1 MGSSEIQ
8 EGDEGELAYNRLVIR
23 MRQRGFVAGET
34 STGTAHRMPV
44 GQSSASARTRFAAS
58 LSLGIFMLALESE
71 RLSALMH
78 VGGTPSVTPIQ
89 TSLVTLAFF
98 IVGVMVVCLR
108 PPCKPAPAAAIC
120 TVALASSLGVAS
132 LFFLQR
138 DSALFAIQFL
148 GDLVFSLSPPVLIY
162 FWLQRCMP
170 FGKSFVIASF
180 GMAAVTLGCL
190 SILTIVLEH
199 SVALV
204 LVALLPLVG
213 AALLCAVEP
222 FGACAGAA
230 GTFAENSPREHA
242 GNPSEG
248 GAQAGERW
256 SALKA
261 MGSLAHHDSEEA
273 EDTSLGKLARNA
285 FVRLVPFFCYALL
298 FGSVHFSWLVHQDE
312 ESVGMWV
319 QLGAGVGT
327 ILCGLAALALSRI
340 RWGRALENI
349 THLLLTAFA
358 IVALWLSTF
367 LASNYVF
374 SYLVLLNIA
383 QKLTFMLMLV
393 FGFPFAR
400 GSSQRTSLWSIA
412 YLSFFAGTCVSSF
425 LGNTCTVT
433 VLNIVCAGALAV
445 LLLVDIAGIA
455 ALYSLAPYEDS
466 DHAGGLGTEK
476 VTPKRAGSEGAAPNG
491 ADSARFTSSE
501 AGAGASGTGST
512 HLSAA
517 ETNNGML
524 ADGTSSERSMDG
536 SAATPRHEVQQ
547 PSNGFDHLPYTCHLI
562 AVEYD
567 LTRREEEIL
576 QLLVR
581 GRTASRI
588 AETLCI
594 TTATTRTH
602 LRNIYAKLGVHSQQD
617 ILDMYEDFSSEQR
630 S

>member
-1 MGSSEIQ
+1 
-8 EGDEGELAYNRLVIR
+8 
-23 MRQRGFVAGET
+23 
-34 STGTAHRMPV
+34 MPV

-78 VGGTPSVTPIQ
+78 VGGTPSVAPIQ
-89 TSLVTLAFF
+89 TSLVTLVFF
-98 IVGVMVVCLR
+98 IAGVVLVCLR
-108 PPCKPAPAAAIC
+108 PPHKPAPAAAIC
-120 TVALASSLGVAS
+120 VVALACSLGVAS

-138 DSALFAIQFL
+138 ASALFPVQFL

-170 FGKSFVIASF
+170 FGKSFVIESF

-199 SVALV
+199 SVALI

-213 AALLCAVEP
+213 AALLCTVDP
-222 FGACAGAA
+222 VGACGGAA
-230 GTFAENSPREHA
+230 GAFAENGPRGHV
-242 GNPSEG
+242 GNLDEDRT
-248 GAQAGERW
+248 QAGTRW

-261 MGSLAHHDSEEA
+261 MGSLAHHDSEKA
-273 EDTSLGKLARNA
+273 EDASLGKLTRNA
-285 FVRLVPFFCYALL
+285 LVRLIPFFCYALL

-312 ESVGMWV
+312 ASVGMWV
-319 QLGAGVGT
+319 QLGAGMGT
-327 ILCGLAALALSRI
+327 ILCGLAALALSHI

-374 SYLVLLNIA
+374 AYLVLLNIA

-400 GSSQRTSLWSIA
+400 SSSQRTSLWSIA
-412 YLSFFAGTCVSSF
+412 YLSFFAGTCVSSL
-425 LGNTCTVT
+425 LGNTCTAT
-433 VLNIVCAGALAV
+433 VLNIVCAAALAV
-445 LLLVDIAGIA
+445 LLLADIAGIA
-455 ALYSLAPYEDS
+455 ALYSLTPYEDS
-466 DHAGGLGTEK
+466 DHTAGVGTED
-476 VTPKRAGSEGAAPNG
+476 VAPNRAGIAGFAPG
-491 ADSARFTSSE
+491 ETD
-501 AGAGASGTGST
+501 AGASGTDGT
-512 HLSAA
+512 HLNV
-517 ETNNGML
+517 EGTNGGML
-524 ADGTSSERSMDG
+524 ADRTSSVRSMDG
-536 SAATPRHEVQQ
+536 GSATSKHEAQQ
-547 PSNGFDHLPYTCHLI
+547 PSNTFDQLPYTCHLI

-581 GRTASRI
+581 GRTAARI

-617 ILDMYEDFSSEQR
+617 ILDMYEDFASR
-630 S
+630 G

>member
-34 STGTAHRMPV
+34 STGTAYRMPV

-58 LSLGIFMLALESE
+58 ISLGIFMLALESE
-71 RLSALMH
+71 RLSALMR
-78 VGGTPSVTPIQ
+78 VGGTPSVAPIQ
-89 TSLVTLAFF
+89 TSLVTLVFF
-98 IVGVMVVCLR
+98 IAGVVLVCLR
-108 PPCKPAPAAAIC
+108 PPRKPAPAAAIC
-120 TVALASSLGVAS
+120 VMALASSLGVAS

-213 AALLCAVEP
+213 AALLCTVEP
-222 FGACAGAA
+222 AGAYGGA
-230 GTFAENSPREHA
+230 GTFDENSPREHV
-242 GNPSEG
+242 GNLNEDR
-248 GAQAGERW
+248 AQAGARW

-261 MGSLAHHDSEEA
+261 MGSLARHDSEKA
-273 EDTSLGKLARNA
+273 EDAGLGKLARNA
-285 FVRLVPFFCYALL
+285 LVRLVPFFCYALL

-374 SYLVLLNIA
+374 AYLVLLNIA

-425 LGNTCTVT
+425 LGSTCTVT
-433 VLNIVCAGALAV
+433 VLNIVCAAALAV

-466 DHAGGLGTEK
+466 DHTAGLGTEK
-476 VTPKRAGSEGAAPNG
+476 VTPKRAGTEGAAPNR

-501 AGAGASGTGST
+501 AGDGTSGTGST

-517 ETNNGML
+517 ETSSGML
-524 ADGTSSERSMDG
+524 ADETSSARSMDG
-536 SAATPRHEVQQ
+536 SAATPRHDAQQ
-547 PSNGFDHLPYTCHLI
+547 PSNGFDQLPYTCHLI

-617 ILDMYEDFSSEQR
+617 ILDMYEEISSEQR

>member
-23 MRQRGFVAGET
+23 MRQRGFVARET
-34 STGTAHRMPV
+34 SAGTAHRMPV
-44 GQSSASARTRFAAS
+44 EQSSASAKTRFAAS

-71 RLSALMH
+71 RLSALMR
-78 VGGTPSVTPIQ
+78 VGGTPSVAPIQ
-89 TSLVTLAFF
+89 TSLVTLIFF
-98 IVGVMVVCLR
+98 IAGVMVVCLR
-108 PPCKPAPAAAIC
+108 PPRKPAPAAATC
-120 TVALASSLGVAS
+120 VVALACSLGVAS

-213 AALLCAVEP
+213 AALLCTVEP
-222 FGACAGAA
+222 AGAYGGA
-230 GTFAENSPREHA
+230 GTFDENSPREHV
-242 GNPSEG
+242 GNLNEDR
-248 GAQAGERW
+248 AQAGARW

-261 MGSLAHHDSEEA
+261 MGSLARHDSEKA
-273 EDTSLGKLARNA
+273 EGASLGKLARNA
-285 FVRLVPFFCYALL
+285 LVRLVPFFCYALL

-312 ESVGMWV
+312 ASVGMWA

-327 ILCGLAALALSRI
+327 MLCGLAALALSRI

-374 SYLVLLNIA
+374 AYLVLLNIA

-393 FGFPFAR
+393 FGFPFAHS
-400 GSSQRTSLWSIA
+400 SSQRTSLWSIA

-425 LGNTCTVT
+425 LGSTCTVT

-466 DHAGGLGTEK
+466 DHTAGLGTEK
-476 VTPKRAGSEGAAPNG
+476 VTPKRAGTEGAAPNR

-501 AGAGASGTGST
+501 AGAGTSGTGST
-512 HLSAA
+512 QLSAA
-517 ETNNGML
+517 ETNNGMP
-524 ADGTSSERSMDG
+524 AEGTSSERSMDG
-536 SAATPRHEVQQ
+536 SATTPKHDVQQ
-547 PSNGFDHLPYTCHLI
+547 PSSSFDRLPYTCHLI

-617 ILDMYEDFSSEQR
+617 ILDMYEEISGKQQG
-630 S
+630 

>member
-1 MGSSEIQ
+1 
-8 EGDEGELAYNRLVIR
+8 
-23 MRQRGFVAGET
+23 
-34 STGTAHRMPV
+34 
-44 GQSSASARTRFAAS
+44 
-58 LSLGIFMLALESE
+58 MLALESE
-71 RLSALMH
+71 RLSALMR
-78 VGGTPSVTPIQ
+78 VGGTPSVAPIQ
-89 TSLVTLAFF
+89 TSLVTLIFF
-98 IVGVMVVCLR
+98 IAGVVLVCLR
-108 PPCKPAPAAAIC
+108 PPHKPAPAAAIC
-120 TVALASSLGVAS
+120 VVALACSLGVAS

-138 DSALFAIQFL
+138 ASALFAIQFL

-170 FGKSFVIASF
+170 FGKSFVIESF

-213 AALLCAVEP
+213 AALLCTVEP
-222 FGACAGAA
+222 AGAYGGA
-230 GTFAENSPREHA
+230 GAFAENGPLEHA
-242 GNPSEG
+242 GNLNEG
-248 GAQAGERW
+248 QAQTGERW

-261 MGSLAHHDSEEA
+261 MGSLAHHDSEKA

-327 ILCGLAALALSRI
+327 ILCGLAALALSHI

-374 SYLVLLNIA
+374 AYLVLLNIA

-393 FGFPFAR
+393 FGFPFACS
-400 GSSQRTSLWSIA
+400 SSQRTSLWSIA
-412 YLSFFAGTCVSSF
+412 YLSFFAGTCVSSL

-433 VLNIVCAGALAV
+433 VLNIVCAAALAV

-466 DHAGGLGTEK
+466 DHTASLEAEK
-476 VTPKRAGSEGAAPNG
+476 VTPKRAGTEGAAPNR
-491 ADSARFTSSE
+491 ADSAGFTSSE
-501 AGAGASGTGST
+501 AGAGTSGTGST
-512 HLSAA
+512 QLSAA
-517 ETNNGML
+517 ETNNGIP
-524 ADGTSSERSMDG
+524 AEGTSSERSMDG
-536 SAATPRHEVQQ
+536 GAATPRHDAQQ
-547 PSNGFDHLPYTCHLI
+547 PSNGFDQLPYTCHLI

-617 ILDMYEDFSSEQR
+617 ILDMYEEISSEQR

>member
-1 MGSSEIQ
+1 
-8 EGDEGELAYNRLVIR
+8 
-23 MRQRGFVAGET
+23 
-34 STGTAHRMPV
+34 MPV

-71 RLSALMH
+71 RLSALMR
-78 VGGTPSVTPIQ
+78 VGGAPSVAPIQ
-89 TSLVTLAFF
+89 TSLVTLVFF
-98 IVGVMVVCLR
+98 IAGVVLVCLR

-120 TVALASSLGVAS
+120 VVALACSLGVAS

-138 DSALFAIQFL
+138 DPALFAIQFL

-170 FGKSFVIASF
+170 FGKSFVIESF

-190 SILTIVLEH
+190 SIFTIVLEH
-199 SVALV
+199 SVALI

-213 AALLCAVEP
+213 AALLCTVEP
-222 FGACAGAA
+222 VGACGGAA
-230 GTFAENSPREHA
+230 DAFAENGPREHA
-242 GNPSEG
+242 GNLNEDRT
-248 GAQAGERW
+248 QADARW

-261 MGSLAHHDSEEA
+261 MGSLARHDSEKA

-285 FVRLVPFFCYALL
+285 LVRLVPFFCYALL

-312 ESVGMWV
+312 ASVGMWV

-327 ILCGLAALALSRI
+327 ILCGLAALALSHI

-374 SYLVLLNIA
+374 AYLVLLNIA

-393 FGFPFAR
+393 FGFPFAHS
-400 GSSQRTSLWSIA
+400 SSQRTSLWSIA
-412 YLSFFAGTCVSSF
+412 YLSFFAGTCVSSL

-445 LLLVDIAGIA
+445 LLLADIAGIA

-466 DHAGGLGTEK
+466 DHMAGLGTEK
-476 VTPKRAGSEGAAPNG
+476 VTPCGTGTEGAAPDG

-501 AGAGASGTGST
+501 TGAGASGTDST
-512 HLSAA
+512 QLSAA
-517 ETNNGML
+517 ETSSGMP
-524 ADGTSSERSMDG
+524 DETSSARSMDG
-536 SAATPRHEVQQ
+536 GAATPRHDAQQ
-547 PSNGFDHLPYTCHLI
+547 PSNGFDQLPYTCHLI

-617 ILDMYEDFSSEQR
+617 ILDMYEELSGKQQG
-630 S
+630 

>member
-1 MGSSEIQ
+1 
-8 EGDEGELAYNRLVIR
+8 
-23 MRQRGFVAGET
+23 
-34 STGTAHRMPV
+34 
-44 GQSSASARTRFAAS
+44 
-58 LSLGIFMLALESE
+58 MLALESE

-78 VGGTPSVTPIQ
+78 VGETPSVAPIQ
-89 TSLVTLAFF
+89 TSLVTLVFF
-98 IVGVMVVCLR
+98 IVGVVVVCLR

-120 TVALASSLGVAS
+120 AVALASSLGVAS

-138 DSALFAIQFL
+138 ASALFAIQFL

-199 SVALV
+199 SVALI

-213 AALLCAVEP
+213 AALLCTVEP
-222 FGACAGAA
+222 VGACGGAA
-230 GTFAENSPREHA
+230 GAFAENGPRGHA
-242 GNPSEG
+242 DNISEG
-248 GAQAGERW
+248 SAQAGARW

-261 MGSLAHHDSEEA
+261 MGSLAHHDSEKA
-273 EDTSLGKLARNA
+273 EDVSLGKLARNA
-285 FVRLVPFFCYALL
+285 LVRLIPFFCYALL
-298 FGSVHFSWLVHQDE
+298 FGNVHFSWLVHQDE
-312 ESVGMWV
+312 TSVGMWV

-327 ILCGLAALALSRI
+327 ILCGLAALALSHI

-374 SYLVLLNIA
+374 AYLVLLNIA

-400 GSSQRTSLWSIA
+400 NSSQRTSLWSIA
-412 YLSFFAGTCVSSF
+412 YLSFFAGTCVSSL

-433 VLNIVCAGALAV
+433 VLNIVCAAALAV
-445 LLLVDIAGIA
+445 LLLADIAGIA
-455 ALYSLAPYEDS
+455 ALYSLTPYEDS
-466 DHAGGLGTEK
+466 DHTAGLGTEK
-476 VTPKRAGSEGAAPNG
+476 VTPRGTDTVGAAPIR
-491 ADSARFTSSE
+491 ADSARFTSGE
-501 AGAGASGTGST
+501 AGAGTSGTGST
-512 HLSAA
+512 QLSAA
-517 ETNNGML
+517 ETSSGMP
-524 ADGTSSERSMDG
+524 DETSSARSMDG
-536 SAATPRHEVQQ
+536 GAATPRHDAQQ
-547 PSNGFDHLPYTCHLI
+547 PSNGFDQRPYTCHLI

-617 ILDMYEDFSSEQR
+617 ILDMYEELAREQR
-630 S
+630 G

>member
-23 MRQRGFVAGET
+23 KRQRGFVAGET
-34 STGTAHRMPV
+34 SAGTAHRMPV
-44 GQSSASARTRFAAS
+44 EQSSASARTRFAAS

-78 VGGTPSVTPIQ
+78 VGGAPSVAPIQ
-89 TSLVTLAFF
+89 TSLVTLVFF
-98 IVGVMVVCLR
+98 IAGVVLVCLR
-108 PPCKPAPAAAIC
+108 PPRKPAPAAAIC
-120 TVALASSLGVAS
+120 VVALACSLGVAS

-148 GDLVFSLSPPVLIY
+148 GDLVFSLSPPVLVF

-170 FGKSFVIASF
+170 FGKSFVIESF
-180 GMAAVTLGCL
+180 GMAAVTLGGL

-199 SVALV
+199 SVALI
-204 LVALLPLVG
+204 LVALLPLAG
-213 AALLCAVEP
+213 AALLCTVEP

-248 GAQAGERW
+248 GAQTGERW

-261 MGSLAHHDSEEA
+261 MGSLAHHDSEKA
-273 EDTSLGKLARNA
+273 GDASLGKLARNA
-285 FVRLVPFFCYALL
+285 LVRLVPFFCYALL

-312 ESVGMWV
+312 ASVGMWV

-374 SYLVLLNIA
+374 AYLVLLNIA

-412 YLSFFAGTCVSSF
+412 YLSFFAGTCVSSL

-433 VLNIVCAGALAV
+433 VLNIVCAAALAV

-455 ALYSLAPYEDS
+455 ALYSMTPTEDS
-466 DHAGGLGTEK
+466 DGVCGLGIGSTR
-476 VTPKRAGSEGAAPNG
+476 PGGAGAEGATPNRTG
-491 ADSARFTSSE
+491 IGE
-501 AGAGASGTGST
+501 AGAGTSDTGGT
-512 HLSAA
+512 HLNAA
-517 ETNNGML
+517 ETSGGML
-524 ADGTSSERSMDG
+524 TDGTSSVRSTDG
-536 SAATPRHEVQQ
+536 GAATPRHDAQQ
-547 PSNGFDHLPYTCHLI
+547 PSNGFDQLPYTCHLI

-617 ILDMYEDFSSEQR
+617 ILDMYEEISSEQR

>member
-1 MGSSEIQ
+1 
-8 EGDEGELAYNRLVIR
+8 
-23 MRQRGFVAGET
+23 
-34 STGTAHRMPV
+34 
-44 GQSSASARTRFAAS
+44 
-58 LSLGIFMLALESE
+58 MLALESE

-78 VGGTPSVTPIQ
+78 VGETPSVAPIQ
-89 TSLVTLAFF
+89 TSLVTLVFF
-98 IVGVMVVCLR
+98 IAGVVLVCLR

-120 TVALASSLGVAS
+120 AVALASSLGVAS

-138 DSALFAIQFL
+138 ASALFAIQFL

-162 FWLQRCMP
+162 FWLQRCVP
-170 FGKSFVIASF
+170 FGKSFVIESF

-199 SVALV
+199 SVALI

-213 AALLCAVEP
+213 AALLCTVEP
-222 FGACAGAA
+222 VGACGGAA
-230 GTFAENSPREHA
+230 GVFAENGPRGHV
-242 GNPSEG
+242 GNLDEDRT
-248 GAQAGERW
+248 QAGTRW
-256 SALKA
+256 SALRA
-261 MGSLAHHDSEEA
+261 MGSLAHHDSEKA
-273 EDTSLGKLARNA
+273 EDASLGKLARNA
-285 FVRLVPFFCYALL
+285 LVRLIPFFCYALL
-298 FGSVHFSWLVHQDE
+298 FGSVHFSWLAHQDE
-312 ESVGMWV
+312 ASVGMWV
-319 QLGAGVGT
+319 QLGAGMGT
-327 ILCGLAALALSRI
+327 ILCGLAALALSHI

-374 SYLVLLNIA
+374 AYLVLLNIA

-393 FGFPFAR
+393 FGFPFAHS
-400 GSSQRTSLWSIA
+400 SSQRTSLWSMA
-412 YLSFFAGTCVSSF
+412 YLSFFAGTCVSGL
-425 LGNTCTVT
+425 LGNTCSVT
-433 VLNIVCAGALAV
+433 VLNIVCAVVLAI

-466 DHAGGLGTEK
+466 NHTAGLGTEK
-476 VTPKRAGSEGAAPNG
+476 VTPRGTDTVGTVPDR
-491 ADSARFTSSE
+491 ADSARFTSGE
-501 AGAGASGTGST
+501 AGAGTSGTGNT
-512 HLSAA
+512 HLNATG
-517 ETNNGML
+517 TNGGML
-524 ADGTSSERSMDG
+524 ADGTSSAHSMDG
-536 SAATPRHEVQQ
+536 GAATPRHDAQQ
-547 PSNGFDHLPYTCHLI
+547 PSNGFDQLPYTCHLI

-617 ILDMYEDFSSEQR
+617 ILDMYEDFASR
-630 S
+630 G

>member
-1 MGSSEIQ
+1 
-8 EGDEGELAYNRLVIR
+8 
-23 MRQRGFVAGET
+23 
-34 STGTAHRMPV
+34 
-44 GQSSASARTRFAAS
+44 
-58 LSLGIFMLALESE
+58 MLALESE
-71 RLSALMH
+71 RLSALMR
-78 VGGTPSVTPIQ
+78 VGGTPSVAPIQ
-89 TSLVTLAFF
+89 TSLVTLIFF
-98 IVGVMVVCLR
+98 IAGVVLVCLR
-108 PPCKPAPAAAIC
+108 PPHKPAPAAAIC
-120 TVALASSLGVAS
+120 VVALASSLGVAS

-138 DSALFAIQFL
+138 ASALFAIQFL

-170 FGKSFVIASF
+170 FGKSFVIESF

-190 SILTIVLEH
+190 SMLTIVLEH

-204 LVALLPLVG
+204 LVTLLPLAG
-213 AALLCAVEP
+213 ASLLCTVEP
-222 FGACAGAA
+222 AGAYGGA
-230 GTFAENSPREHA
+230 GAFAENGPLEHA
-242 GNPSEG
+242 GNLNEG
-248 GAQAGERW
+248 QAQTGERW

-261 MGSLAHHDSEEA
+261 MGSLAHHDSEKA

-327 ILCGLAALALSRI
+327 ILCGLAALALSHI

-374 SYLVLLNIA
+374 AYLVLLNIA

-393 FGFPFAR
+393 FGFPFACS
-400 GSSQRTSLWSIA
+400 SSQRTSLWSIA
-412 YLSFFAGTCVSSF
+412 YLSFFAGTCVSSL

-433 VLNIVCAGALAV
+433 VLNIVCAAALAV

-466 DHAGGLGTEK
+466 DHTASLEAEK
-476 VTPKRAGSEGAAPNG
+476 VTPKRAGTEGAAPNR
-491 ADSARFTSSE
+491 ADSAGFTSSE
-501 AGAGASGTGST
+501 AGAGTSGTGST
-512 HLSAA
+512 QLSAA
-517 ETNNGML
+517 ETNNGIP
-524 ADGTSSERSMDG
+524 AEGTSSERSMDG
-536 SAATPRHEVQQ
+536 GAATPRHDAQQ
-547 PSNGFDHLPYTCHLI
+547 PSNGFDQLPYTCHLI

-617 ILDMYEDFSSEQR
+617 ILDMYEEISSEQR

>member
-1 MGSSEIQ
+1 MSVE
-8 EGDEGELAYNRLVIR
+8 
-23 MRQRGFVAGET
+23 
-34 STGTAHRMPV
+34 
-44 GQSSASARTRFAAS
+44 QSSASARTRFAAS

-71 RLSALMH
+71 RLSALMR
-78 VGGTPSVTPIQ
+78 VGETPSVAPIQ
-89 TSLVTLAFF
+89 TSLVTLIFF
-98 IVGVMVVCLR
+98 IAGVMVVCLR
-108 PPCKPAPAAAIC
+108 PPRKPAPAAAIYV
-120 TVALASSLGVAS
+120 VALACSLGVAS

-170 FGKSFVIASF
+170 FGKSFVIESF

-199 SVALV
+199 SVALI
-204 LVALLPLVG
+204 LVTLLPLVG

-222 FGACAGAA
+222 AGAYGGA
-230 GTFAENSPREHA
+230 GAFAENGPREHA
-242 GNPSEG
+242 GNLNEG
-248 GAQAGERW
+248 QAQTGARW
-256 SALKA
+256 SALRA
-261 MGSLAHHDSEEA
+261 MGNLARHDSEKA
-273 EDTSLGKLARNA
+273 EDASLGKLARNA
-285 FVRLVPFFCYALL
+285 LVRLIPFFCYALL

-312 ESVGMWV
+312 ASVGMWV

-374 SYLVLLNIA
+374 AYLVLLNIA

-400 GSSQRTSLWSIA
+400 SSSQRTSLWSIA
-412 YLSFFAGTCVSSF
+412 YLSFFAGTCVSSL

-433 VLNIVCAGALAV
+433 VLNIVCAAALAV

-466 DHAGGLGTEK
+466 DHTAGLGTEE
-476 VTPKRAGSEGAAPNG
+476 VTPKRAGTEGAAPNR
-491 ADSARFTSSE
+491 ADSAGFTSSE
-501 AGAGASGTGST
+501 AGTGTSGTGST
-512 HLSAA
+512 QLSAA
-517 ETNNGML
+517 ETNNGMP
-524 ADGTSSERSMDG
+524 ADGISSVRSMDG
-536 SAATPRHEVQQ
+536 GAATPRHDAQQ
-547 PSNGFDHLPYTCHLI
+547 PSNGFDRLPYTCHLI

-617 ILDMYEDFSSEQR
+617 ILDMYEELSSEQR
-630 S
+630 N

>member
-1 MGSSEIQ
+1 M
-8 EGDEGELAYNRLVIR
+8 AYNRLVIR

-34 STGTAHRMPV
+34 SAGTAHRMPV
-44 GQSSASARTRFAAS
+44 EQSSASAKTRFAAS

-71 RLSALMH
+71 RLSALMR
-78 VGGTPSVTPIQ
+78 VGGAPSVAPIQ
-89 TSLVTLAFF
+89 TSLVTLVFF
-98 IVGVMVVCLR
+98 IVGVVLVCLR
-108 PPCKPAPAAAIC
+108 PPCKPAPTAAVC
-120 TVALASSLGVAS
+120 VVALACSLGVAS

-170 FGKSFVIASF
+170 FGKSFVIESF

-199 SVALV
+199 SVALI

-213 AALLCAVEP
+213 AALLCTVEP

-248 GAQAGERW
+248 GAQTGERW

-261 MGSLAHHDSEEA
+261 MGSLARHDSEKAEEA
-273 EDTSLGKLARNA
+273 SLGKLARNA
-285 FVRLVPFFCYALL
+285 LVRLVPFFCYALL
-298 FGSVHFSWLVHQDE
+298 FGSVHFSWIVHQDE
-312 ESVGMWV
+312 ASVGMWV

-327 ILCGLAALALSRI
+327 MLCGLAALALSHI

-374 SYLVLLNIA
+374 AYLVLLNIA

-393 FGFPFAR
+393 FGFPFAHS
-400 GSSQRTSLWSIA
+400 SSQRTSLWSIA
-412 YLSFFAGTCVSSF
+412 YLSFFAGTCVSSL

-433 VLNIVCAGALAV
+433 VLNIVCAAALAV

-466 DHAGGLGTEK
+466 DHTTGLGTEK
-476 VTPKRAGSEGAAPNG
+476 VMPRGTDTVGAAPDR
-491 ADSARFTSSE
+491 ADSVRFTSSE
-501 AGAGASGTGST
+501 AGAGTSGTGST
-512 HLSAA
+512 QLSVA
-517 ETNNGML
+517 ETSSGMP
-524 ADGTSSERSMDG
+524 DETSSARSMDG
-536 SAATPRHEVQQ
+536 GAATPRHDAQQ
-547 PSNGFDHLPYTCHLI
+547 PSNGFDRLPYTCHLI

-617 ILDMYEDFSSEQR
+617 ILDMYEELARKQQG
-630 S
+630 

>member
-34 STGTAHRMPV
+34 STGTARRMPV
-44 GQSSASARTRFAAS
+44 GQSSASARTRFAAG

-71 RLSALMH
+71 RLSALMR
-78 VGGTPSVTPIQ
+78 VGGTPSVAPIQ
-89 TSLVTLAFF
+89 TSLVTLIFF
-98 IVGVMVVCLR
+98 IAGVMVVCLR
-108 PPCKPAPAAAIC
+108 PPRKPAPAAAIC
-120 TVALASSLGVAS
+120 AVALACSLGVAS

-138 DSALFAIQFL
+138 ASALFAIQFL

-162 FWLQRCMP
+162 FWLQRCVP

-199 SVALV
+199 SVALI

-213 AALLCAVEP
+213 AALLCTVEP
-222 FGACAGAA
+222 VGACGGAA
-230 GTFAENSPREHA
+230 GAFAENGPRGHV
-242 GNPSEG
+242 GNLDEDR
-248 GAQAGERW
+248 AQAGARW
-256 SALKA
+256 SALRA
-261 MGSLAHHDSEEA
+261 MGSLARHDSEET
-273 EDTSLGKLARNA
+273 EDVSLGKLARSA
-285 FVRLVPFFCYALL
+285 LVRLIPFFCYALL

-312 ESVGMWV
+312 ASVGMWV

-374 SYLVLLNIA
+374 AYLVLLNIA

-400 GSSQRTSLWSIA
+400 SSSQRTSLWSIA
-412 YLSFFAGTCVSSF
+412 YLSFFTGMCVSSF
-425 LGNTCTVT
+425 LGSTCTVT
-433 VLNIVCAGALAV
+433 VLNIVCAVVLAI

-455 ALYSLAPYEDS
+455 ALYGVSPVNDQDDAYNPSAEEVTINGTDAS
-466 DHAGGLGTEK
+466 KLGADNLR
-476 VTPKRAGSEGAAPNG
+476 PNDAGSNG
-491 ADSARFTSSE
+491 DAFVSE
-501 AGAGASGTGST
+501 VSYRCSI
-512 HLSAA
+512 
-517 ETNNGML
+517 
-524 ADGTSSERSMDG
+524 DGDKATTRSN
-536 SAATPRHEVQQ
+536 TQQ
-547 PSNGFDHLPYTCHLI
+547 PSSSFGQLPYTCHLI
-562 AVEYD
+562 AVEFD

-602 LRNIYAKLGVHSQQD
+602 LRTIYAKLGVHSQQD
-617 ILDMYEDFSSEQR
+617 ILDMFEDLSSR
-630 S
+630 G

>member
-1 MGSSEIQ
+1 
-8 EGDEGELAYNRLVIR
+8 
-23 MRQRGFVAGET
+23 
-34 STGTAHRMPV
+34 MPV

-78 VGGTPSVTPIQ
+78 VGETPSVAPIQ
-89 TSLVTLAFF
+89 TSLVTLVFF
-98 IVGVMVVCLR
+98 IVGVLLVCLR
-108 PPCKPAPAAAIC
+108 PPRKPAPAAAIC
-120 TVALASSLGVAS
+120 AVALACSLGVAS

-138 DSALFAIQFL
+138 DSALFPVQFL

-162 FWLQRCMP
+162 FWLQRCIP
-170 FGKSFVIASF
+170 FGKSFVIESF

-199 SVALV
+199 SVALI

-213 AALLCAVEP
+213 AALLCTVEP
-222 FGACAGAA
+222 VGACGGASGA
-230 GTFAENSPREHA
+230 FAENGPRGHV
-242 GNPSEG
+242 GNLDEDRT
-248 GAQAGERW
+248 QAGTRW

-261 MGSLAHHDSEEA
+261 MGSLAHHDSEKA
-273 EDTSLGKLARNA
+273 EDVSLGKLARNA
-285 FVRLVPFFCYALL
+285 LVRLVPFFCYALL

-312 ESVGMWV
+312 ASVGMWV

-374 SYLVLLNIA
+374 AYLVLLNIA

-400 GSSQRTSLWSIA
+400 SSSQRTSLWSIA
-412 YLSFFAGTCVSSF
+412 YLSFFAGTCVSSL

-433 VLNIVCAGALAV
+433 VLNIVCAAALAV
-445 LLLVDIAGIA
+445 LLLADIAGIA
-455 ALYSLAPYEDS
+455 ALSSLAPYEDS
-466 DHAGGLGTEK
+466 DHTAGLGTEK
-476 VTPKRAGSEGAAPNG
+476 VTPKRAGTEGAAPNR
-491 ADSARFTSSE
+491 ADSAGFTSSE
-501 AGAGASGTGST
+501 AGAGTSGTDST
-512 HLSAA
+512 QLSAA
-517 ETNNGML
+517 ETSSGMP
-524 ADGTSSERSMDG
+524 DETSSARSMDG
-536 SAATPRHEVQQ
+536 GAATPRHDAQQ
-547 PSNGFDHLPYTCHLI
+547 PSNGFDQLPYTCHLI

-617 ILDMYEDFSSEQR
+617 ILDMYEDFASR
-630 S
+630 G

>member
-1 MGSSEIQ
+1 
-8 EGDEGELAYNRLVIR
+8 
-23 MRQRGFVAGET
+23 
-34 STGTAHRMPV
+34 MPV

-71 RLSALMH
+71 RLSALMR
-78 VGGTPSVTPIQ
+78 VGGTPSVAPIQ
-89 TSLVTLAFF
+89 TSLVTLIFF
-98 IVGVMVVCLR
+98 IAGVMVVCLR
-108 PPCKPAPAAAIC
+108 PPRKPAPAAAIYV
-120 TVALASSLGVAS
+120 VALACSLGVAS

-138 DSALFAIQFL
+138 DSALFPVQFL
-148 GDLVFSLSPPVLIY
+148 GDLVFSLSPPVLVF

-170 FGKSFVIASF
+170 FGKSFVIESF

-199 SVALV
+199 SVALI
-204 LVALLPLVG
+204 LVALLPLAG
-213 AALLCAVEP
+213 AALLCTVEP
-222 FGACAGAA
+222 FGAYGGT

-248 GAQAGERW
+248 HAQTGERW

-261 MGSLAHHDSEEA
+261 MGSLAHHDSEKA

-285 FVRLVPFFCYALL
+285 LVRLVPFFCYALL

-312 ESVGMWV
+312 ASVGMWV

-327 ILCGLAALALSRI
+327 ILCGLAALALSHI

-374 SYLVLLNIA
+374 AYLVLLNIA

-393 FGFPFAR
+393 FGFPFAHS
-400 GSSQRTSLWSIA
+400 SSQRTSLWSIA

-425 LGNTCTVT
+425 LGSTCTVT

-466 DHAGGLGTEK
+466 DDTCDLGTGGTRPGGAGAERA
-476 VTPKRAGSEGAAPNG
+476 TPNRAGIG
-491 ADSARFTSSE
+491 E
-501 AGAGASGTGST
+501 AGAGTSGTGST

-524 ADGTSSERSMDG
+524 ADGTSSVRSTDG
-536 SAATPRHEVQQ
+536 GIAMPRYDAQQ
-547 PSNGFDHLPYTCHLI
+547 PSNGFDRLPYTCHLI

-617 ILDMYEDFSSEQR
+617 ILDMYEELAREQR
-630 S
+630 G

>member
-1 MGSSEIQ
+1 
-8 EGDEGELAYNRLVIR
+8 
-23 MRQRGFVAGET
+23 
-34 STGTAHRMPV
+34 MPV
-44 GQSSASARTRFAAS
+44 GHSSASARTRFAAF

-148 GDLVFSLSPPVLIY
+148 GDLVFLLSPPVLIY

-170 FGKSFVIASF
+170 FGKSFVIESF

-190 SILTIVLEH
+190 SILTIVLKH

-213 AALLCAVEP
+213 AALLCTVEP

-230 GTFAENSPREHA
+230 DAFAENDPREHA
-242 GNPSEG
+242 GNISEG
-248 GAQAGERW
+248 SAQAGARW
-256 SALKA
+256 SALRA
-261 MGSLAHHDSEEA
+261 MGSLAHHDSEKA

-298 FGSVHFSWLVHQDE
+298 FGSVHSSWLVHQDE

-327 ILCGLAALALSRI
+327 ILCGLAALALSHI

-374 SYLVLLNIA
+374 AYLVLLNIA

-393 FGFPFAR
+393 FGFPFAHS
-400 GSSQRTSLWSIA
+400 SSQRTSLWSIA
-412 YLSFFAGTCVSSF
+412 YLSFFAGTCMSSF

-433 VLNIVCAGALAV
+433 VLNIVCAAALAI

-466 DHAGGLGTEK
+466 DHTAGLGTEK
-476 VTPKRAGSEGAAPNG
+476 VTPKRAGTEGAAPNR
-491 ADSARFTSSE
+491 ADSAGFTSSE
-501 AGAGASGTGST
+501 AGAGTSGTGGT
-512 HLSAA
+512 QLSAA
-517 ETNNGML
+517 ETNNGMP
-524 ADGTSSERSMDG
+524 AEGTSSERSMDD
-536 SAATPRHEVQQ
+536 STATPKHDVQQ
-547 PSNGFDHLPYTCHLI
+547 PSNGFDQLPYTCHLI

>member
-8 EGDEGELAYNRLVIR
+8 EGGEGELAYNRLVIR
-23 MRQRGFVAGET
+23 MRQRGFVARET
-34 STGTAHRMPV
+34 SAGTAHRMPV
-44 GQSSASARTRFAAS
+44 EQSSASAKTRFAAG

-78 VGGTPSVTPIQ
+78 VGETPSVAPIQ
-89 TSLVTLAFF
+89 TSLVTLVFF
-98 IVGVMVVCLR
+98 IVGVVVVCLR
-108 PPCKPAPAAAIC
+108 PPFKPAPAAAIC
-120 TVALASSLGVAS
+120 VVALACSLGVAS

-138 DSALFAIQFL
+138 GSALFAIQFL
-148 GDLVFSLSPPVLIY
+148 GDLVFLLSPPVLIY

-170 FGKSFVIASF
+170 FGKSFVIESF

-190 SILTIVLEH
+190 SMLTIVLEH

-213 AALLCAVEP
+213 AALLCTMEP
-222 FGACAGAA
+222 AGACAGAA
-230 GTFAENSPREHA
+230 DAFAENDPREHA
-242 GNPSEG
+242 GNISEG
-248 GAQAGERW
+248 SAQAGARW
-256 SALKA
+256 SALRA
-261 MGSLAHHDSEEA
+261 MGSLAHHDSEKA

-327 ILCGLAALALSRI
+327 ILCGLAALALSHI

-374 SYLVLLNIA
+374 AYLVLLNIA

-393 FGFPFAR
+393 FGFPFAHS
-400 GSSQRTSLWSIA
+400 SSQRTSLWSIA
-412 YLSFFAGTCVSSF
+412 YLSFFVGTCVSSL

-433 VLNIVCAGALAV
+433 VLNIVCAAALAV

-466 DHAGGLGTEK
+466 DHTASLGTEK
-476 VTPKRAGSEGAAPNG
+476 VMPRGTDTVGAAPDR
-491 ADSARFTSSE
+491 ADSARFTSGE
-501 AGAGASGTGST
+501 AGAGTTGTGST
-512 HLSAA
+512 QLSAA
-517 ETNNGML
+517 ETSSGMP
-524 ADGTSSERSMDG
+524 DETSSARSMDG
-536 SAATPRHEVQQ
+536 SAATPRHDVQQ
-547 PSNGFDHLPYTCHLI
+547 PSNGFDQLPYTCHLI

-617 ILDMYEDFSSEQR
+617 ILDMYEEMSGKQQG
-630 S
+630 

>member
-34 STGTAHRMPV
+34 STGTAYRMPV

-71 RLSALMH
+71 RLSALMR
-78 VGGTPSVTPIQ
+78 VGGTPSVAPIQ
-89 TSLVTLAFF
+89 TSLVTLIFF
-98 IVGVMVVCLR
+98 IAGVVLVCLR
-108 PPCKPAPAAAIC
+108 PPRKPAPAAAIC
-120 TVALASSLGVAS
+120 VVALACSLGVAS

-138 DSALFAIQFL
+138 DSALFPVQFL
-148 GDLVFSLSPPVLIY
+148 GDLVFSLSPPVLVF

-170 FGKSFVIASF
+170 FGKSFVIESF

-213 AALLCAVEP
+213 AALLCTVEP
-222 FGACAGAA
+222 AGAYGGA
-230 GTFAENSPREHA
+230 GAFAENSPREHV
-242 GNPSEG
+242 GNLNEDR
-248 GAQAGERW
+248 AQAGARW
-256 SALKA
+256 SALEA
-261 MGSLAHHDSEEA
+261 MGSLARHDSEKA
-273 EDTSLGKLARNA
+273 EDASLGKLARNA
-285 FVRLVPFFCYALL
+285 LVRLVPFFCYALL

-374 SYLVLLNIA
+374 AYLVLLNIA

-400 GSSQRTSLWSIA
+400 SSSQRTSLWSIA

-425 LGNTCTVT
+425 LGSTCTVT

-466 DHAGGLGTEK
+466 DHTAGLGTEE
-476 VTPKRAGSEGAAPNG
+476 VTPKRAGTEGAAPNG

-501 AGAGASGTGST
+501 AGAGTSGTGST
-512 HLSAA
+512 RLSAA
-517 ETNNGML
+517 ETNNGMP
-524 ADGTSSERSMDG
+524 ADGTSSVRSMDG
-536 SAATPRHEVQQ
+536 GVATPRHDAQQ
-547 PSNGFDHLPYTCHLI
+547 PSNGFDQLPYTCHLI

-617 ILDMYEDFSSEQR
+617 ILDMYEEISSEQR

>member
-1 MGSSEIQ
+1 
-8 EGDEGELAYNRLVIR
+8 
-23 MRQRGFVAGET
+23 
-34 STGTAHRMPV
+34 MPV

-71 RLSALMH
+71 RLSALMR
-78 VGGTPSVTPIQ
+78 VGGAPSVAPIQ
-89 TSLVTLAFF
+89 TSLVTLVFF
-98 IVGVMVVCLR
+98 IVGVVVVCLR

-120 TVALASSLGVAS
+120 AVALASSLGVAS

-138 DSALFAIQFL
+138 ASALFPVQFL

-170 FGKSFVIASF
+170 FGKSFVIESF

-199 SVALV
+199 SVALI

-213 AALLCAVEP
+213 AALLCTVEP
-222 FGACAGAA
+222 VGAYGGA
-230 GTFAENSPREHA
+230 GTFAENGPRERV
-242 GNPSEG
+242 GNLNEDR
-248 GAQAGERW
+248 AQAGARW
-256 SALKA
+256 SALRA
-261 MGSLAHHDSEEA
+261 MGSLARHDSEKA
-273 EDTSLGKLARNA
+273 EDVSLGKLARSA
-285 FVRLVPFFCYALL
+285 LVRLIPFFCYALL

-312 ESVGMWV
+312 ASVGMWV

-374 SYLVLLNIA
+374 AYLVLLNIA

-400 GSSQRTSLWSIA
+400 SSSQRTSLWSIA
-412 YLSFFAGTCVSSF
+412 YLSFFAGTCVSSL
-425 LGNTCTVT
+425 LGNTCTAT
-433 VLNIVCAGALAV
+433 VLNIVCAAALAV
-445 LLLVDIAGIA
+445 LLLADIAGIA

-466 DHAGGLGTEK
+466 DHTAGLGTEK
-476 VTPKRAGSEGAAPNG
+476 VTPRGTDTEGAAPNR
-491 ADSARFTSSE
+491 ADSARFTSGE
-501 AGAGASGTGST
+501 AGAGTSGTGSMQ
-512 HLSAA
+512 LSAA
-517 ETNNGML
+517 ETNNGIP
-524 ADGTSSERSMDG
+524 AEGTSSERSMDG
-536 SAATPRHEVQQ
+536 GTATPRHDAQQ
-547 PSNGFDHLPYTCHLI
+547 PSNGFDQLPYTCHLI

>member
-1 MGSSEIQ
+1 MSVE
-8 EGDEGELAYNRLVIR
+8 
-23 MRQRGFVAGET
+23 
-34 STGTAHRMPV
+34 
-44 GQSSASARTRFAAS
+44 QSSASARTRFAAS

-71 RLSALMH
+71 RLSALMR
-78 VGGTPSVTPIQ
+78 VGETPSVAPIQ
-89 TSLVTLAFF
+89 TSLVTLIFF
-98 IVGVMVVCLR
+98 IAGVMVVCLR
-108 PPCKPAPAAAIC
+108 PPRKPAPAAAIYV
-120 TVALASSLGVAS
+120 VALACSLGVAS

-170 FGKSFVIASF
+170 FGKSFVIESF

-199 SVALV
+199 SVALI
-204 LVALLPLVG
+204 LVTLLPLVG

-222 FGACAGAA
+222 AGAYGGA
-230 GTFAENSPREHA
+230 GTFAENDPREHV
-242 GNPSEG
+242 GNISEG
-248 GAQAGERW
+248 SAQAGARW
-256 SALKA
+256 SALRA
-261 MGSLAHHDSEEA
+261 MGSLAHHDSENA
-273 EDTSLGKLARNA
+273 ESTSLSKLVRNA
-285 FVRLVPFFCYALL
+285 LVRLVPFFCYALL
-298 FGSVHFSWLVHQDE
+298 FGSVHFSWLTHQDE
-312 ESVGMWV
+312 ASVGVWV
-319 QLGAGVGT
+319 QLGASVGT
-327 ILCGLAALALSRI
+327 ILCGLAALALSHI
-340 RWGRALENI
+340 HWGRAFENI
-349 THLLLTAFA
+349 AHLLLTAFA

-367 LASNYVF
+367 LTSKYVF
-374 SYLVLLNIA
+374 AYLVLLNIA

-400 GSSQRTSLWSIA
+400 TSPQRTSIWSVA

-425 LGNTCTVT
+425 LGACTVT
-433 VLNIVCAGALAV
+433 VLNIVCAGALAI

-455 ALYSLAPYEDS
+455 ALYSMAPYEDS
-466 DHAGGLGTEK
+466 DRMADVGTEG
-476 VTPKRAGSEGAAPNG
+476 VAPNRAGIAGFASGE
-491 ADSARFTSSE
+491 T
-501 AGAGASGTGST
+501 GAGPSGTDGT
-512 HLSAA
+512 HLNV
-517 ETNNGML
+517 EGTNGGML
-524 ADGTSSERSMDG
+524 ADGTSSVRSMDG
-536 SAATPRHEVQQ
+536 GSATSRHEAQQ
-547 PSNGFDHLPYTCHLI
+547 PSNTFDQLPYTCHLI

-617 ILDMYEDFSSEQR
+617 ILDMYEDLASRQE
-630 S
+630 

>member
-34 STGTAHRMPV
+34 SAGTAYRMPV

-71 RLSALMH
+71 RLSALMR
-78 VGGTPSVTPIQ
+78 VGGSPSVAPIQ
-89 TSLVTLAFF
+89 TSLVTLVFF
-98 IVGVMVVCLR
+98 IAGVVLVCLR

-120 TVALASSLGVAS
+120 VVALACSLGVAS

-213 AALLCAVEP
+213 AALLCTVEP
-222 FGACAGAA
+222 AGAYGGA
-230 GTFAENSPREHA
+230 GTFDENSPRGHV
-242 GNPSEG
+242 GNLNEDR
-248 GAQAGERW
+248 AQAGARW

-261 MGSLAHHDSEEA
+261 MGSLARHDSEKA
-273 EDTSLGKLARNA
+273 EDASLGKLARNA
-285 FVRLVPFFCYALL
+285 LVRLVPFFCYALL

-327 ILCGLAALALSRI
+327 ILCGLAALALSHI

-374 SYLVLLNIA
+374 AYLVLLNIA

-412 YLSFFAGTCVSSF
+412 YLSFFAGTCVSSL

-433 VLNIVCAGALAV
+433 VLNIVCAAALAV

-455 ALYSLAPYEDS
+455 ALYSMTPTEDS
-466 DHAGGLGTEK
+466 DGVCGLGTGS
-476 VTPKRAGSEGAAPNG
+476 TRPGGAGAEGATPNRTG
-491 ADSARFTSSE
+491 IGE

-512 HLSAA
+512 RLSAA
-517 ETNNGML
+517 ETSSGML
-524 ADGTSSERSMDG
+524 ADGTSSMRSMDG
-536 SAATPRHEVQQ
+536 GAATPRHDAQQ
-547 PSNGFDHLPYTCHLI
+547 PSNGFDQLPYTCHLI

-602 LRNIYAKLGVHSQQD
+602 LRNIYAKLGVHSQQV
-617 ILDMYEDFSSEQR
+617 ILDMYEEISSEQR

>member
-1 MGSSEIQ
+1 
-8 EGDEGELAYNRLVIR
+8 
-23 MRQRGFVAGET
+23 
-34 STGTAHRMPV
+34 MPV

-71 RLSALMH
+71 RLSALMR
-78 VGGTPSVTPIQ
+78 VGGTPSVAPIQ
-89 TSLVTLAFF
+89 TSLVTLVFF
-98 IVGVMVVCLR
+98 IAGVVLVCLR
-108 PPCKPAPAAAIC
+108 PPRKPAPAAAIC
-120 TVALASSLGVAS
+120 AVALACSLGVAS

-138 DSALFAIQFL
+138 DSTLFAIQFL

-170 FGKSFVIASF
+170 FGKSFVIESF

-190 SILTIVLEH
+190 SILTIVLKH

-213 AALLCAVEP
+213 AALLCTVEP

-230 GTFAENSPREHA
+230 DAFAENDPREHA
-242 GNPSEG
+242 GNISEG
-248 GAQAGERW
+248 SAQAGARW
-256 SALKA
+256 SALRA
-261 MGSLAHHDSEEA
+261 MGSLAHHDSEKA

-298 FGSVHFSWLVHQDE
+298 FGSVHSSWLVHQDE

-327 ILCGLAALALSRI
+327 ILCGLAALALSHI

-374 SYLVLLNIA
+374 AYLVLLNIA

-393 FGFPFAR
+393 FGFPFAHS
-400 GSSQRTSLWSIA
+400 SSQRTSLWSIA
-412 YLSFFAGTCVSSF
+412 YLSFFAGTCMSSF

-433 VLNIVCAGALAV
+433 VLNIVCAAALAI

-466 DHAGGLGTEK
+466 DHTAGLGTEK
-476 VTPKRAGSEGAAPNG
+476 VTPKRAGTEGAAPNR
-491 ADSARFTSSE
+491 ADSAGFTSSE
-501 AGAGASGTGST
+501 AGAGTSGTGGT
-512 HLSAA
+512 QLSAA
-517 ETNNGML
+517 ETDNGMP
-524 ADGTSSERSMDG
+524 AEGTSSERSMDD
-536 SAATPRHEVQQ
+536 STATPKHDVQQ
-547 PSNGFDHLPYTCHLI
+547 PSNGFDQLPYTCHLI

>member
-1 MGSSEIQ
+1 M
-8 EGDEGELAYNRLVIR
+8 
-23 MRQRGFVAGET
+23 AGET
-34 STGTAHRMPV
+34 SAGTARRMPV

-71 RLSALMH
+71 RLSALMR
-78 VGGTPSVTPIQ
+78 VGGAPSVAPIQ
-89 TSLVTLAFF
+89 TSLVTLVFF
-98 IVGVMVVCLR
+98 IAGVVVVCLR
-108 PPCKPAPAAAIC
+108 PPRKPAPAAAIC
-120 TVALASSLGVAS
+120 VVALASSLGVAS

-138 DSALFAIQFL
+138 ASALFAIQFL

-170 FGKSFVIASF
+170 FGKSFVIESF

-199 SVALV
+199 SVALI

-213 AALLCAVEP
+213 AALLCTVEP
-222 FGACAGAA
+222 VGACGGAA
-230 GTFAENSPREHA
+230 GAFAENGPRGHV
-242 GNPSEG
+242 GNLDEDRT
-248 GAQAGERW
+248 QAGTRW
-256 SALKA
+256 SALRA
-261 MGSLAHHDSEEA
+261 MGSLAHHDSEKA
-273 EDTSLGKLARNA
+273 EDVSLGKLARNA
-285 FVRLVPFFCYALL
+285 LVRLIPFFCYALL

-312 ESVGMWV
+312 ASVGMWV
-319 QLGAGVGT
+319 QLGASVGT
-327 ILCGLAALALSRI
+327 ILCGLAALAISRI

-374 SYLVLLNIA
+374 AYLVLLNIA

-400 GSSQRTSLWSIA
+400 SSSQRTSLWSIA
-412 YLSFFAGTCVSSF
+412 YLSFFAGTCVSSL
-425 LGNTCTVT
+425 LGNTCTAT
-433 VLNIVCAGALAV
+433 VLNIVCAAALGV
-445 LLLVDIAGIA
+445 LLLADIAGIA
-455 ALYSLAPYEDS
+455 ALYGVSPVNDQDDAYNPSAEEVTINGTDAS
-466 DHAGGLGTEK
+466 KLGADNLR
-476 VTPKRAGSEGAAPNG
+476 PNDAGSNG
-491 ADSARFTSSE
+491 DAFVSE
-501 AGAGASGTGST
+501 VSYRCSI
-512 HLSAA
+512 
-517 ETNNGML
+517 
-524 ADGTSSERSMDG
+524 DGDKATTRSN
-536 SAATPRHEVQQ
+536 TQQ
-547 PSNGFDHLPYTCHLI
+547 PSSSFGQLPYTCHLI
-562 AVEYD
+562 AVEFD

-617 ILDMYEDFSSEQR
+617 ILDMFEDLSSR
-630 S
+630 G

>member
-1 MGSSEIQ
+1 
-8 EGDEGELAYNRLVIR
+8 
-23 MRQRGFVAGET
+23 
-34 STGTAHRMPV
+34 MPG
-44 GQSSASARTRFAAS
+44 GQSSASAKTRFAAG

-71 RLSALMH
+71 RLSALMR
-78 VGGTPSVTPIQ
+78 VGGTPSVAPIQ

-98 IVGVMVVCLR
+98 IAGVVLVCQR
-108 PPCKPAPAAAIC
+108 PPRKPAPAAAIC
-120 TVALASSLGVAS
+120 VVALACSLGVAS

-138 DSALFAIQFL
+138 DSALFPVQFL
-148 GDLVFSLSPPVLIY
+148 GDLAFSLSPPVLIY

-170 FGKSFVIASF
+170 FGKSFVIESF

-199 SVALV
+199 SVALI

-213 AALLCAVEP
+213 AALLCTVEP

-230 GTFAENSPREHA
+230 GTFVENGPREHA

-248 GAQAGERW
+248 HAQTRERW

-261 MGSLAHHDSEEA
+261 MGSLAHHDSEKA

-312 ESVGMWV
+312 ASVGMWV

-327 ILCGLAALALSRI
+327 ILCGLAALALSHI

-374 SYLVLLNIA
+374 AYLVLLNIA

-393 FGFPFAR
+393 FGFPFAHS
-400 GSSQRTSLWSIA
+400 SSQRTSLWSIA

-433 VLNIVCAGALAV
+433 VLNIVCAAALAV

-466 DHAGGLGTEK
+466 DHTASLEAEK
-476 VTPKRAGSEGAAPNG
+476 VTPKRAGSEEAAPNG
-491 ADSARFTSSE
+491 ADSARFTSGDTK
-501 AGAGASGTGST
+501 AGISSAGST
-512 HLSAA
+512 HLNAA
-517 ETNNGML
+517 GISGGIP
-524 ADGTSSERSMDG
+524 ADGTSSAHSMDG
-536 SAATPRHEVQQ
+536 GATVPRYDAQQ
-547 PSNGFDHLPYTCHLI
+547 PSSSFDRLPYTCHLI

-617 ILDMYEDFSSEQR
+617 ILDMYEDLASRQE
-630 S
+630 

>member
-1 MGSSEIQ
+1 
-8 EGDEGELAYNRLVIR
+8 
-23 MRQRGFVAGET
+23 
-34 STGTAHRMPV
+34 MPV
-44 GQSSASARTRFAAS
+44 EQSSASAKTRFAAS

-78 VGGTPSVTPIQ
+78 VGETPSVAPIQ
-89 TSLVTLAFF
+89 TSLVTLVFF
-98 IVGVMVVCLR
+98 IAGVVLVCLR
-108 PPCKPAPAAAIC
+108 PPRKPAPAAAIC
-120 TVALASSLGVAS
+120 IVALACSLGVAS

-138 DSALFAIQFL
+138 DSALFPVQFL
-148 GDLVFSLSPPVLIY
+148 GDLVFSLSPPVLVF

-213 AALLCAVEP
+213 AALLCTVEP
-222 FGACAGAA
+222 AGAYGGA
-230 GTFAENSPREHA
+230 GTFDENSPREHV
-242 GNPSEG
+242 GNLNEDC
-248 GAQAGERW
+248 AQAGARW

-261 MGSLAHHDSEEA
+261 MGSLARHDSEKA
-273 EDTSLGKLARNA
+273 EDTSLGKLTRNA

-374 SYLVLLNIA
+374 AYLVLLNIA

-412 YLSFFAGTCVSSF
+412 YLSFFAGTCVSSL

-433 VLNIVCAGALAV
+433 VLNIVCAAALAV

-466 DHAGGLGTEK
+466 DHTASLEAEK
-476 VTPKRAGSEGAAPNG
+476 VTPKRAGTEGAAPNG

-501 AGAGASGTGST
+501 AGAGTSGTGST
-512 HLSAA
+512 QLSAA
-517 ETNNGML
+517 ETNSGML
-524 ADGTSSERSMDG
+524 VDGTSSVRSMDG
-536 SAATPRHEVQQ
+536 SAATPRHDVQQ
-547 PSNGFDHLPYTCHLI
+547 PPSSFDRLPYTCHLI

-617 ILDMYEDFSSEQR
+617 ILDMYEEISSEQR

>member
-1 MGSSEIQ
+1 MV
-8 EGDEGELAYNRLVIR
+8 YNRLVIR

-34 STGTAHRMPV
+34 SAGTAYRMPV

-71 RLSALMH
+71 RLSALMR
-78 VGGTPSVTPIQ
+78 VGGSPSVAPIQ
-89 TSLVTLAFF
+89 TSLVTLVFF
-98 IVGVMVVCLR
+98 IAGVVLVCLR

-120 TVALASSLGVAS
+120 VVALACSLGVAS

-170 FGKSFVIASF
+170 FGKSFVIESF

-199 SVALV
+199 SVALI
-204 LVALLPLVG
+204 LVALLPLAG
-213 AALLCAVEP
+213 AALLCTVEP

-230 GTFAENSPREHA
+230 ATFVENGPREHA

-248 GAQAGERW
+248 GAQTGERW

-261 MGSLAHHDSEEA
+261 MGSLAHHDSEKA

-327 ILCGLAALALSRI
+327 ILCGLAALALSHI

-374 SYLVLLNIA
+374 AYLVLLNIA

-393 FGFPFAR
+393 FGFPFAHS
-400 GSSQRTSLWSIA
+400 SSQRTSLWSIA
-412 YLSFFAGTCVSSF
+412 YLSFFAGTCVSSL

-433 VLNIVCAGALAV
+433 VLNIVCAAALAV

-455 ALYSLAPYEDS
+455 ALYSLAPTEDS
-466 DHAGGLGTEK
+466 DGVCGLGTGSTRPGGVGVEGAI
-476 VTPKRAGSEGAAPNG
+476 PNRAGIG
-491 ADSARFTSSE
+491 E
-501 AGAGASGTGST
+501 AGAGTSGTGST
-512 HLSAA
+512 RLSAA
-517 ETNNGML
+517 ETNNGIP
-524 ADGTSSERSMDG
+524 AEGTSSERSMDG
-536 SAATPRHEVQQ
+536 GAATPRPDAQQ
-547 PSNGFDHLPYTCHLI
+547 PSNGFDRLPYTCHLI

>member
-1 MGSSEIQ
+1 
-8 EGDEGELAYNRLVIR
+8 
-23 MRQRGFVAGET
+23 
-34 STGTAHRMPV
+34 MPV
-44 GQSSASARTRFAAS
+44 GQSSASAKTRFAAS

-71 RLSALMH
+71 RLSALMR
-78 VGGTPSVTPIQ
+78 VGGTPSVAPIQ
-89 TSLVTLAFF
+89 TSLVTLVFF
-98 IVGVMVVCLR
+98 IVGVVVVCLR
-108 PPCKPAPAAAIC
+108 PPRKPAPATAIC
-120 TVALASSLGVAS
+120 VVALACSLGVAS

-138 DSALFAIQFL
+138 DSTLFPVQFL
-148 GDLVFSLSPPVLIY
+148 GDLVFSLSPPVLVF

-170 FGKSFVIASF
+170 FGKSFVIESF

-204 LVALLPLVG
+204 LVALLPLAG
-213 AALLCAVEP
+213 AALLCTVEP
-222 FGACAGAA
+222 AGAYGGA
-230 GTFAENSPREHA
+230 GTFDENSPREHV
-242 GNPSEG
+242 GNLNEDC
-248 GAQAGERW
+248 AQAGARW

-261 MGSLAHHDSEEA
+261 MGSLARHDSEKA
-273 EDTSLGKLARNA
+273 EDTSLGKLTRNA

-312 ESVGMWV
+312 ASVGMWV

-327 ILCGLAALALSRI
+327 MLCGLAALALSRI

-374 SYLVLLNIA
+374 AYLVLLNIA

-425 LGNTCTVT
+425 LGSTCTVT
-433 VLNIVCAGALAV
+433 VLNIVCAAALAV

-466 DHAGGLGTEK
+466 DHTASLEAEK
-476 VTPKRAGSEGAAPNG
+476 VTPKRAGTEGAAPNR

-501 AGAGASGTGST
+501 AGDGTSGTGST

-517 ETNNGML
+517 ETSSGML
-524 ADGTSSERSMDG
+524 ADETSSARSMDG
-536 SAATPRHEVQQ
+536 GAATPRHDAQQ
-547 PSNGFDHLPYTCHLI
+547 PSNSFDQLPYTCHLI

-617 ILDMYEDFSSEQR
+617 ILDMYEEISGKQQG
-630 S
+630 

>member
-1 MGSSEIQ
+1 
-8 EGDEGELAYNRLVIR
+8 
-23 MRQRGFVAGET
+23 
-34 STGTAHRMPV
+34 MPV

-71 RLSALMH
+71 RLSALMR
-78 VGGTPSVTPIQ
+78 VGGTPSVAPIQ
-89 TSLVTLAFF
+89 TSLVTLVFF
-98 IVGVMVVCLR
+98 IAGVVLVCLR
-108 PPCKPAPAAAIC
+108 PPHKPAPAAAIC
-120 TVALASSLGVAS
+120 VVALACSLGVAS

-138 DSALFAIQFL
+138 ASALFAIQFL

-170 FGKSFVIASF
+170 FGKSFVIESF

-213 AALLCAVEP
+213 AALLCTVEP
-222 FGACAGAA
+222 AGAYGGA
-230 GTFAENSPREHA
+230 GAFAENGPREHA
-242 GNPSEG
+242 GNLNEG
-248 GAQAGERW
+248 QAQTGERW

-261 MGSLAHHDSEEA
+261 MGSLAHHDSEKA

-285 FVRLVPFFCYALL
+285 LVRLVPFFCYALL

-327 ILCGLAALALSRI
+327 ILCGLAALALSHI

-374 SYLVLLNIA
+374 AYLVLLNIA

-400 GSSQRTSLWSIA
+400 SSSQRTSLWSIA

-466 DHAGGLGTEK
+466 DHTAGLGTEK
-476 VTPKRAGSEGAAPNG
+476 VTPKRAGTEGAAPDR
-491 ADSARFTSSE
+491 ADNAGFTSSE
-501 AGAGASGTGST
+501 AGAGTSGTGST
-512 HLSAA
+512 QLSAA
-517 ETNNGML
+517 ETNSGML
-524 ADGTSSERSMDG
+524 VDGTSSVRSMDG
-536 SAATPRHEVQQ
+536 STATPRHDVQQ
-547 PSNGFDHLPYTCHLI
+547 PSNGFDQLPYTCHLI

>member
-1 MGSSEIQ
+1 
-8 EGDEGELAYNRLVIR
+8 
-23 MRQRGFVAGET
+23 
-34 STGTAHRMPV
+34 
-44 GQSSASARTRFAAS
+44 
-58 LSLGIFMLALESE
+58 MLALESE

-78 VGGTPSVTPIQ
+78 VGGTPSVAPIQ
-89 TSLVTLAFF
+89 TSLVTLVFF
-98 IVGVMVVCLR
+98 IAGVVLVCLR
-108 PPCKPAPAAAIC
+108 PPHKPAPAAAIC
-120 TVALASSLGVAS
+120 AVALASSLGVAS

-190 SILTIVLEH
+190 SILTIVLKH
-199 SVALV
+199 SVALI

-222 FGACAGAA
+222 AGAYGGA
-230 GTFAENSPREHA
+230 GTFAENGPRGHV
-242 GNPSEG
+242 GNLDEDRT
-248 GAQAGERW
+248 QAGTRW

-261 MGSLAHHDSEEA
+261 MGSLAHHDSEKA
-273 EDTSLGKLARNA
+273 EDASLGKLTRNA
-285 FVRLVPFFCYALL
+285 LVRLIPFFCYALL
-298 FGSVHFSWLVHQDE
+298 FGSVHSSWLVHQDE
-312 ESVGMWV
+312 ASVGMWV

-374 SYLVLLNIA
+374 AYLVLLNIA

-400 GSSQRTSLWSIA
+400 SSSQRTSLWSIA
-412 YLSFFAGTCVSSF
+412 YLSFFAGTCVSSL
-425 LGNTCTVT
+425 LGNTCTAT
-433 VLNIVCAGALAV
+433 VLNIVCAAALAV
-445 LLLVDIAGIA
+445 LLLADIAGIA
-455 ALYSLAPYEDS
+455 ALYSLTPYEDS
-466 DHAGGLGTEK
+466 DHTAGLGTEK
-476 VTPKRAGSEGAAPNG
+476 ATPCGTGTEGTAPNR
-491 ADSARFTSSE
+491 ADNARFTPSE

-512 HLSAA
+512 QLSAGGA
-517 ETNNGML
+517 NGGML

-536 SAATPRHEVQQ
+536 GAATPRHDAQQ
-547 PSNGFDHLPYTCHLI
+547 PSNGFDQLPYTCHLI

-617 ILDMYEDFSSEQR
+617 ILDMYEELAQEQR
-630 S
+630 G

>member
-1 MGSSEIQ
+1 M
-8 EGDEGELAYNRLVIR
+8 
-23 MRQRGFVAGET
+23 AGET

-44 GQSSASARTRFAAS
+44 GQSSASAKTRFAAG

-71 RLSALMH
+71 RLSALMR
-78 VGGTPSVTPIQ
+78 VGGAPSVAPIQ
-89 TSLVTLAFF
+89 TSLVTLVFF
-98 IVGVMVVCLR
+98 IAGVVLVCLR
-108 PPCKPAPAAAIC
+108 PPHKPAPAAAIC
-120 TVALASSLGVAS
+120 AVALACSLGVAS

-162 FWLQRCMP
+162 FWLQRCMS
-170 FGKSFVIASF
+170 FGKSFVIESF

-213 AALLCAVEP
+213 AALLCTVEP
-222 FGACAGAA
+222 AGAYGGA
-230 GTFAENSPREHA
+230 GAFAENGPREHA
-242 GNPSEG
+242 GNLNEG
-248 GAQAGERW
+248 QAQTGERW

-261 MGSLAHHDSEEA
+261 MGSLAHHDSEKA

-327 ILCGLAALALSRI
+327 ILCGLAALALSHI

-374 SYLVLLNIA
+374 AYLVLLNIA

-393 FGFPFAR
+393 FGFPFAHS
-400 GSSQRTSLWSIA
+400 SSQRTSLWSIA
-412 YLSFFAGTCVSSF
+412 YLSFFAGTCVSSL

-433 VLNIVCAGALAV
+433 VLNIVCAAALAV

-466 DHAGGLGTEK
+466 DHTASLEAEK
-476 VTPKRAGSEGAAPNG
+476 VTPKRAGAEGAAPNG

-501 AGAGASGTGST
+501 AGVGTSGTGST
-512 HLSAA
+512 QLSAA
-517 ETNNGML
+517 ETNNGMP
-524 ADGTSSERSMDG
+524 AEGTSSERSMDG
-536 SAATPRHEVQQ
+536 STATPRHEVQQ
-547 PSNGFDHLPYTCHLI
+547 PSSSFDRLPYTCHLI

-617 ILDMYEDFSSEQR
+617 ILDMYEELTREQR
-630 S
+630 G